1 MKSGG
6 NIGFRD
12 NYKEENRERE
22 REREIEQVI
31 DPRREKR
38 RCIYE
43 IAFMKQII
51 FYN

>member
-1 MKSGG
+1 MKSEGEGKILDLKIIIKRRTESKLLIQGG
-6 NIGFRD
+6 
-12 NYKEENRERE
+12 
-22 REREIEQVI
+22 
-31 DPRREKR
+31 R